1 MRRKTG
7 LLQYL
12 TGKFPHAVIR
22 KLKKY
27 NIDGGNVGDSRSL
40 TREYIEKIT
49 SAGFP
54 VHTWTV
60 NDPNRALT
68 LPKSGVA
75 CITTDKAAWMAE
87 VHKNNF

>member
-54 VHTWTV
+54 VYTWTV
-60 NDPNRALT
+60 NNPDRALT
-68 LPKSGVA
+68 LLKAGVA

-87 VHKNNF
+87 VLKNRL